1 MTGDREGGQILP
13 RVIMKIDEQEENYC
27 SGWAEK
33 CLGSSFSRE
42 MDIKKELKLI
52 NCVAEGFLT
61 EFQ

>member
-1 MTGDREGGQILP
+1 MIGDREGWQILP

-42 MDIKKELKLI
+42 MDIKERAQAHQL
-52 NCVAEGFLT
+52 CC
-61 EFQ
+61 